1 MSKIS
6 ELTFEHLLW
15 QFTPVWAPP
24 RIVFVRTILLLL
36 LLLLLLAYG
45 YIAIERELSKH
56 SPATSG
62 QFARRV
68 AAWLLLGDALEMG
81 IGGCTIA
88 QRYLAA
94 ICRI

>member
-1 MSKIS
+1 MAIYPRLGTTTHSFCAHNIIVAIIIIIIS
-6 ELTFEHLLW
+6 MWLHSD
-15 QFTPVWAPP
+15 
-24 RIVFVRTILLLL
+24 R
-36 LLLLLLAYG
+36 
-45 YIAIERELSKH
+45 ERELSKH